1 MNIPT
6 SHLLYV
12 SGSYLV
18 IGFGTLTFYGAVE
31 QLVSS
36 PPFQGGNPGSS
47 PGSTAKKNVE
57 SMSCIDSSS
66 LKCGFE
72 SHRGCLPARPL
83 TDRRQAFLKMLVFV
97 LLLFYGGL
105 AKW

>member
-6 SHLLYV
+6 SLLLYI

-18 IGFGTLTFYGAVE
+18 TGFGALIIYGAVE

-47 PGSTAKKNVE
+47 PGSTVKKNVE
-57 SMSCIDSSS
+57 TMSCIDFHACNVGSNPTVAVYQ
-66 LKCGFE
+66 
-72 SHRGCLPARPL
+72 H
-83 TDRRQAFLKMLVFV
+83 V
-97 LLLFYGGL
+97 L
-105 AKW
+105 